1 MIPQCRIMSHLL
13 FYELPARGTGQVC
26 GKYPEG
32 DPLGPWATMD
42 TRCDGDAATLQV
54 GSQHPSPRELP
65 VFVVAYVVASG
76 EKPYL
81 RSLISRI
88 LWLAHVDMEHFNRIV
103 RSR

>member
-1 MIPQCRIMSHLL
+1 MIPLCRIMSHLL
-13 FYELPARGTGQVC
+13 FYELPARGIG
-26 GKYPEG
+26 
-32 DPLGPWATMD
+32 
-42 TRCDGDAATLQV
+42 QV
-54 GSQHPSPRELP
+54 GSIQKVIPWALGQQWTLDVMAMQRLSKWVASIPLRELP

-88 LWLAHVDMEHFNRIV
+88 LLLAHVDMEHFNRIV